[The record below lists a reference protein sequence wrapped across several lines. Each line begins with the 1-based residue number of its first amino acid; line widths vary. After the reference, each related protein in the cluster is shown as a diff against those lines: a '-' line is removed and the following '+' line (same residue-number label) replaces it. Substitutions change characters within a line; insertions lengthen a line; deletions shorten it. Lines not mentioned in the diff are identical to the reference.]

1 SFVTISAVQAA
12 GKIFSGQSAGSLTAL
27 LLACAFSR
35 GLLHYG
41 EHYCN
46 HLIAFKMLALIRV
59 KVFHKLRQLSP
70 AKLESKDKGSLLSL
84 ITSDIELL
92 EVFYAHTIS
101 PIAIAS
107 LFTICMLSFFSRY
120 SVFLALLALLA
131 YAAVGIAIPLVFS
144 RRASQPGQEIRQK
157 LGQIS
162 SFMLDS
168 IMGLAES
175 LQFGQGPKRQSEL
188 AAIDQGLTKSRS
200 RLAALTSLQQL
211 LTNLTILLSAA
222 GMLALA
228 KSLQLPFAQSLTVTS
243 AMLASF
249 GPVSALS
256 ALSTG
261 LTETVA
267 SGRRVLGLLDE
278 APLLNENAAGD
289 QPAFAG
295 AALKQ
300 VSFSYPGSNKPVLK
314 DYSLTIPKGKI
325 IGIHAPSGSGKS
337 TILKLLARFYD
348 VQKGQVTISE
358 SDVRQIKTAALRQL
372 ESYMPQET
380 WLATDTV
387 ANNISLGRSASREEI
402 IACAKKA
409 NIHDFIMTLPDGYDS
424 IVGQQGSMSA
434 GQKQRVGIARAFLHG
449 GDLLLLDEITANLDA
464 LNEGI
469 VLKSIKEAGRGK
481 TVVLVSHRTSTLA
494 IADEIVEL

>member
-1 SFVTISAVQAA
+1 
-12 GKIFSGQSAGSLTAL
+12 
-27 LLACAFSR
+27 
-35 GLLHYG
+35 
-41 EHYCN
+41 
-46 HLIAFKMLALIRV
+46 
-59 KVFHKLRQLSP
+59 
-70 AKLESKDKGSLLSL
+70 
-84 ITSDIELL
+84 
-92 EVFYAHTIS
+92 
-101 PIAIAS
+101 
-107 LFTICMLSFFSRY
+107 
-120 SVFLALLALLA
+120 
-131 YAAVGIAIPLVFS
+131 
-144 RRASQPGQEIRQK
+144 
-157 LGQIS
+157 
-162 SFMLDS
+162 
-168 IMGLAES
+168 
-175 LQFGQGPKRQSEL
+175 